1 ILFTLVLYSAPHHQH
16 LHSFPTRRSSDLRQV
31 SALPRRGPLGA
42 ATAQSPLVVGNGARL
57 DRSVLEAPA
66 DGSPLMGE
74 PFLKTLTRTAVVAG
88 GLGILFLLVFP
99 RHGSLASDFVD
110 TFAV

>member
-1 ILFTLVLYSAPHHQH
+1 MVAVEFRTELEDTDLDRTLAARLSCRPV
-16 LHSFPTRRSSDLRQV
+16 RRLPGVHGREATGCARQV
-31 SALPRRGPLGA
+31 SVLPRRGPLGA

-74 PFLKTLTRTAVVAG
+74 PFLKTRSEERRVG
-88 GLGILFLLVFP
+88 KECRSRWSP
-99 RHGSLASDFVD
+99 YH
-110 TFAV
+110 